1 MRANE
6 ATRPSA
12 LLEGVREILV
22 AAARAELSPR
32 FAEVARA
39 IKADGSIVTAADTA
53 MQARMQ
59 AALAQQW
66 PQFGFLGEEMQAEEQ
81 RAQLAATSA
90 GLWCIDPLDGTT
102 NFANGVPFFSVSLA
116 LLVAGQPHYG
126 WIYDPLRDECFMA
139 ERGRGVWLN
148 GQALTAKAQSRP
160 LRQCIGVVDFKRLKP
175 ALAARLGQD
184 PPYGSQR
191 NFGSCALE
199 WCWLAAGRFQLYL
212 HGGQKLWDYAAG
224 IVILAEAGGH
234 ACTLEGEGVFADTLG
249 ARSVV
254 AARDPELFTAW
265 QAWIA
270 YQPGHP

>member
-1 MRANE
+1 MGGGEGA
-6 ATRPSA
+6 RPSE

-32 FAEVARA
+32 FAEVARS

-59 AALAQQW
+59 ASLAQRW
-66 PQFGFLGEEMQAEEQ
+66 PQFGFLGEEMEEGEQAK
-81 RAQLAATSA
+81 QLQEANA

-102 NFANGVPFFSVSLA
+102 NFANGLPFFAVSLA
-116 LLVAGQPHYG
+116 LLVAGRPHYG

-139 ERGRGVWLN
+139 ERNRGAWLN
-148 GQALTAKAQSRP
+148 GRPLTLAPQARP
-160 LRQCIGVVDFKRLKP
+160 LRQCVAVVDFKRLKP

-199 WCWLAAGRFQLYL
+199 WCWLAAGRYQLYL

-224 IVILAEAGGH
+224 VVILSEAGGH
-234 ACTLEGEGVFADTLG
+234 AHTLDGEAVFASSLR

-254 AARDPELFTAW
+254 AARDSELFAAW